1 MAIVSS
7 KADSSRPAGTCG
19 PNGATGLKAAVIGVG
34 TMGRNHARVYAQL
47 ERATLVAV
55 ADTDPEA
62 LDPIARAY
70 KVQTYRDYERML
82 DEAKPDLVSVAVPTR
97 LHREVATTALERG
110 VPVFLEKPIA
120 ATVEEGQKIVD
131 CARSLRVKLG
141 VGHIERFN
149 PAVIALKKQLDA
161 GQLGRIFQ
169 IHARRVGPFPP
180 RVEDVGV
187 VIDLA
192 THELNLLEYLT
203 GSRVESVYAVVER
216 EIHTRHEDL
225 LTGILKFTDGA
236 IGILD
241 INWLTPTK
249 IRELSLIGE
258 RGMFSVNYLTQDLYF
273 FENDYLNGNW
283 EGLAIM
289 GVSEGRKIRH
299 NIKRKE
305 PLVAEIES
313 FVDAVEQDTEPQI
326 SGEEALRA
334 VLLANRLLE
343 SGREHRV
350 IVV

>member
-1 MAIVSS
+1 MTEVSPE
-7 KADSSRPAGTCG
+7 ARA
-19 PNGATGLKAAVIGVG
+19 LKTAVIGVG

-47 ERATLVAV
+47 ERARLVAV
-55 ADTDPEA
+55 ADASPQA
-62 LDPIARAY
+62 LEPISRTY
-70 KVQTYRDYERML
+70 KVRTFTDYERML
-82 DEAKPDLVSVAVPTR
+82 DEAKPDLVSIAVPTR
-97 LHREVATTALERG
+97 LHREVATAALQRG
-110 VPVFLEKPIA
+110 VHVFLEKPIA

-131 CARSLRVKLG
+131 CARAAGAKLA

-149 PAVIALKKQLDA
+149 PAVIALKQQLEA

-180 RVEDVGV
+180 RIEDVGV

-203 GSRVESVYAVVER
+203 GSRVESVYAETER
-216 EIHTRHEDL
+216 EIHAQHEDL

-258 RGMFSVNYLTQDLYF
+258 RGMFAVNYLTQELYF
-273 FENDYLNGNW
+273 YENDYLNGNW

-289 GVSEGRKIRH
+289 GVSEGRKIRL
-299 NIKRKE
+299 NIKHKE

-313 FVDAVEQDTEPQI
+313 FVEAVEKDTEPQI

-334 VLLANRLLE
+334 VLLASRLLE
-343 SGREHRV
+343 SGRKHKV
-350 IVV
+350 IAV

>member
-1 MAIVSS
+1 MA
-7 KADSSRPAGTCG
+7 
-19 PNGATGLKAAVIGVG
+19 LKAAVIGVG

-47 ERATLVAV
+47 EHATLVAA
-55 ADTDPEA
+55 ADTDPKALEA
-62 LDPIARAY
+62 IARTY
-70 KVQTYRDYERML
+70 KVQTYTDYEQML

-97 LHREVATTALERG
+97 FHREVATAVLKRG
-110 VPVFLEKPIA
+110 VHVFLEKPIA
-120 ATVEEGQKIVD
+120 STVEEGQKIVD
-131 CARSLRVKLG
+131 CSRATGIKLA

-149 PAVIALKKQLDA
+149 PAVIALKEQLDA

-180 RVEDVGV
+180 RIEDVGV

-203 GSRVESVYAVVER
+203 GSQVQSVYAEIER
-216 EIHTRHEDL
+216 EIHARHEDL

-273 FENDYLNGNW
+273 YENDYLNGNW
-283 EGLAIM
+283 EGFPIM

-299 NIKRKE
+299 TIMRRE
-305 PLVAEIES
+305 PLVAELES
-313 FVDAVEQDTEPQI
+313 FAEAIKNNAEPQI

-334 VLLANRLLE
+334 VFLAQRLLE
-343 SGREHRV
+343 SGQKHEVVRV
-350 IVV
+350 

>member
-1 MAIVSS
+1 MA
-7 KADSSRPAGTCG
+7 
-19 PNGATGLKAAVIGVG
+19 LKAAVIGVG

-47 ERATLVAV
+47 ERAALVAA
-55 ADTDPEA
+55 ADADPKALEA
-62 LDPIARAY
+62 IARTY
-70 KVQTYRDYERML
+70 KVQTFTDYEQML
-82 DEAKPDLVSVAVPTR
+82 DEVKPDLVSVAVPTR
-97 LHREVATTALERG
+97 FHREVATAVLRRG

-131 CARSLRVKLG
+131 CARSAGAKLA

-203 GSRVESVYAVVER
+203 DSRVESVYAQIER
-216 EIHTRHEDL
+216 EIHARHEDL

-236 IGILD
+236 VGILD

-273 FENDYLNGNW
+273 YENDYLNGNW
-283 EGLAIM
+283 EGFPIM

-299 NIKRKE
+299 TIMRRE
-305 PLVAEIES
+305 PLVAELES
-313 FVDAVEQDTEPQI
+313 FSEAIENNAEPVI

-334 VLLANRLLE
+334 VMLAQCLLE
-343 SGREHRV
+343 SGQKHK
-350 IVV
+350 VVKV

>member
-1 MAIVSS
+1 MV
-7 KADSSRPAGTCG
+7 
-19 PNGATGLKAAVIGVG
+19 LKAAVIGVG

-47 ERATLVAV
+47 EHATLVAA
-55 ADTDPEA
+55 ADADPKALEA
-62 LDPIARAY
+62 IARTY
-70 KVQTYRDYERML
+70 KVPTYTDYEQML

-97 LHREVATTALERG
+97 FHREVATTVLARG
-110 VPVFLEKPIA
+110 VHVFLEKPIA
-120 ATVEEGQKIVD
+120 STVIEGQKIVD
-131 CARSLRVKLG
+131 CARAAGVKFT

-149 PAVIALKKQLDA
+149 PAVITLKQQLDA
-161 GQLGRIFQ
+161 GQLGRVFQ

-180 RVEDVGV
+180 RIEDVGV

-203 GSRVESVYAVVER
+203 GSRVESVYGQIER

-236 IGILD
+236 VGILD

-273 FENDYLNGNW
+273 YENDYFNGNW
-283 EGLAIM
+283 EGFPIM

-299 NIKRKE
+299 TIMRRE
-305 PLVAEIES
+305 PLVAELES
-313 FVDAVEQDTEPQI
+313 FAEAIMNNAEPHI

-334 VLLANRLLE
+334 VWLAQCLLE
-343 SGREHRV
+343 SGQKHKVVRV
-350 IVV
+350 

>member
-1 MAIVSS
+1 MTT
-7 KADSSRPAGTCG
+7 DSPQ
-19 PNGATGLKAAVIGVG
+19 ATATQALPKTLKAAVIGVG

-47 ERATLVAV
+47 VRAPLVAA
-55 ADTDPEA
+55 ADADPRA
-62 LDPIARAY
+62 LEVIARTY
-70 KVQTYRDYERML
+70 KVQTFSDYEQML
-82 DEAKPDLVSVAVPTR
+82 EEVKPDLVSIAVPTR
-97 LHREVATTALERG
+97 LHREVATAVMKRG
-110 VPVFLEKPIA
+110 VHVFLEKPIA
-120 ATVEEGQKIVD
+120 ATVKEGQKIVD
-131 CARSLRVKLG
+131 CARSAGVKLA

-180 RVEDVGV
+180 RIEDVGV

-203 GSRVESVYAVVER
+203 GSQVESVYAETER
-216 EIHTRHEDL
+216 EIHARHEDL

-236 IGILD
+236 VGILD

-258 RGMFSVNYLTQDLYF
+258 RGMFSVNYLTQDLHFY
-273 FENDYLNGNW
+273 ENDYLNGNW

-299 NIKRKE
+299 NIKHKE

-313 FVDAVEQDTEPQI
+313 FVDAVAQDTEPQI

-334 VLLANRLLE
+334 VLLASRLLE
-343 SGREHRV
+343 SGRKHKV
-350 IVV
+350 IAV